1 MLKKLCIKDLNLKG
15 KRVFIRVDF
24 NVPLNNEQ
32 KVSNDTKIKAPLQTI
47 TEAIEEGAKVILAS
61 HLGRPA
67 GKVVPN
73 LSLAPVA
80 AYLSKLINKNVVM
93 APACVGSEVEK
104 LIGEMNNGDVLL
116 LENLRF
122 NPGETENDPEFAKQ
136 LADLADIFV
145 NDAFGTAHRAHAS
158 TEGITHH
165 IGVAAAG
172 YLLKAEIKYL
182 NNTLVN
188 PERPFMAIM
197 GGKKISGKIPVIEHL
212 MDEVD
217 VFLCG
222 GGMAFTFV
230 KAQGYGIGNSLL
242 EKDMLG
248 KALEFI
254 DRAKRE
260 GKELILPVDYVVAK
274 EFSAEAEYKV
284 VDFDKIPDGWMGLD
298 IGPKTIEIW
307 EKKILGCKTIV
318 WNGPSG
324 AYEIEQF
331 RKGTMAIAKAVAKA
345 DAISIVGGGESVAAI
360 DMANVR
366 SQISHAST
374 GGGACLQFL
383 AGKKLP
389 GVEAIENNQE

>member
-1 MLKKLCIKDLNLKG
+1 MLTKLCIKDLNLKD

-24 NVPLNNEQ
+24 NVPLDDRQ
-32 KVSNDTKIKAPLQTI
+32 RITNDTKIMAPLQTI
-47 TEAIEEGAKVILAS
+47 REAVEDGAKVILAS
-61 HLGRPA
+61 HLGRPD
-67 GKVVPN
+67 GKVVPE

-80 AYLSKLINKNVVM
+80 KYLTEILGKKVTM
-93 APACVGSEVEK
+93 APDSTGPVVKQMIS
-104 LIGEMNNGDVLL
+104 EMNYGDVIL

-122 NPGETENDPEFAKQ
+122 NPGETANDPEFAKELAS
-136 LADLADIFV
+136 LADYFV

-165 IGVAAAG
+165 IAASAAG
-172 YLLKAEIKYL
+172 YLLKNEIKYL
-182 NNTLVN
+182 NNTLEN
-188 PERPFMAIM
+188 PDRPFMAIM

-212 MDEVD
+212 MNKVD
-217 VFLCG
+217 IFLCG

-242 EKDMLG
+242 EKDMLD
-248 KALEFI
+248 KVLEFI
-254 DRAKRE
+254 ERAKKE
-260 GKELILPVDYVVAK
+260 GKQLLLPVDYVVAK
-274 EFSAEAEYKV
+274 EFSPDAEYQV

-298 IGPKTIEIW
+298 IGPKTIAIW
-307 EKKILGCKTIV
+307 EEKILQSKTIV

-331 RKGTMAIAKAVAKA
+331 RKGTMAIARAVARA
-345 DAISIVGGGESVAAI
+345 DAISIVGGGETVAAI

-366 SQISHAST
+366 KQISHVST

-383 AGKKLP
+383 GGKTLP
-389 GVEAIENNQE
+389 GVEALDNK

>member
-24 NVPLNNEQ
+24 NVPLDKNQ
-32 KVSNDTKIKAPLQTI
+32 KILNKTKIKAPLRTI
-47 TEAIEEGAKVILAS
+47 KEAIEEGAKVILAS

-67 GKVVPN
+67 GKVVPE

-80 AYLSKLINKNVVM
+80 EELGKMIDKKVIM
-93 APACVGSEVEK
+93 APDSIGSEVKRIIE
-104 LIGEMNNGDVLL
+104 EMDYGDVVL
-116 LENLRF
+116 LENVRF
-122 NPGETENDPEFAKQ
+122 HAGETANDPEYARELSQ
-136 LADLADIFV
+136 LADLFV

-158 TEGITHH
+158 TVGITEFMD
-165 IGVAAAG
+165 VAAAG
-172 YLLKAEIKYL
+172 YLLKDEIKYL

-188 PERPFMAIM
+188 PVHPFMAIM
-197 GGKKISGKIPVIEHL
+197 GGKKISGKIPVIENL
-212 MDEVD
+212 MDRVD

-242 EKDMLG
+242 EKDMIK
-248 KALEFI
+248 KALEFV
-254 DRAKRE
+254 DRAEKE
-260 GKELILPVDYVVAK
+260 GKELILPVDYVVAR

-298 IGPKTIEIW
+298 IGPKTIALW
-307 EKKILGCKTIV
+307 EEKIMQSKTIV

-324 AYEIEQF
+324 AYEIDQF
-331 RKGTMAIAKAVAKA
+331 SKGTMAIAKAVAKA

-360 DMANVR
+360 DLAGVR

-383 AGKKLP
+383 GGNKLP
-389 GVEAIENNQE
+389 GVEAIDNK